1 MEKNDFS
8 YYYGYEGEQYSFY
21 RIPKLLM
28 TDERFQGVSVE
39 AKLLYGMLLDRM
51 ALSARNDWIDEQG
64 RVFIV
69 FSLEEVMEKM
79 GCKSQKA
86 TKLFAEL
93 DGKKGVGLIERVN
106 RGQGKPSVIYVKNF
120 STIKPRKTRK
130 QEK

>member
-93 DGKKGVGLIERVN
+93 DGKKALVLSKG
-106 RGQGKPSVIYVKNF
+106 
-120 STIKPRKTRK
+120 
-130 QEK
+130 